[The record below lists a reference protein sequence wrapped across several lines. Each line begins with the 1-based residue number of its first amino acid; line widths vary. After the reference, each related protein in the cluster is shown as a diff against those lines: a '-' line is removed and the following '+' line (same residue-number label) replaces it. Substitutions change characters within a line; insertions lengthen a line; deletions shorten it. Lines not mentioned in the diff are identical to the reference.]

1 MALRSRSR
9 STYATSGPG
18 RSRGSDGRSRRLRP
32 PGGSRAGHRH
42 ASAEENRRRAQA
54 LFTARARE
62 AGAPEKPGVGPPGG
76 GSTGDR
82 GGGGSRRPES
92 GEGDGGSRR
101 PGSREGCGVS
111 SPPDSLGGGAAGG
124 GGPGSGTGSARRA
137 DRAAAPGLGGGAP
150 ADAESAGADAVVVLA
165 SGGTSEGAVVA
176 ADGGTS
182 EAAGPASRAV
192 RSVRAAWWERT
203 GLALRERMPVWLQAR
218 CGLERRSV
226 LALTV
231 LLVAAA
237 GFAVQHFW
245 AGRVQPVKVPE
256 VVRAAAPFGAVE
268 GRRGSVAGA
277 AAEPEATDGPP
288 GPGTAGDAG
297 STGGAEIVVDVSG
310 KVRKPG
316 IHRLPAGSRVVDALG
331 AAGGVRPGTDTDG
344 LNRARFLVDGEQVV
358 VGGPPVAV
366 AGVAAGGAGSGSAR
380 YGGAAGPGGGPA
392 VPVSLNTATVDQL
405 EALPGV
411 GPVLAQHIID
421 HRAQHG
427 GFRSVDELRDVNGI
441 GERRFADLRNLVRP

>member
-1 MALRSRSR
+1 M
-9 STYATSGPG
+9 
-18 RSRGSDGRSRRLRP
+18 
-32 PGGSRAGHRH
+32 
-42 ASAEENRRRAQA
+42 Q
-54 LFTARARE
+54 
-62 AGAPEKPGVGPPGG
+62 
-76 GSTGDR
+76 
-82 GGGGSRRPES
+82 
-92 GEGDGGSRR
+92 
-101 PGSREGCGVS
+101 
-111 SPPDSLGGGAAGG
+111 GGAF
-124 GGPGSGTGSARRA
+124 
-137 DRAAAPGLGGGAP
+137 
-150 ADAESAGADAVVVLA
+150 
-165 SGGTSEGAVVA
+165 EGAGRV
-176 ADGGTS
+176 
-182 EAAGPASRAV
+182 PW
-192 RSVRAAWWERT
+192 AAWWERA

-245 AGRVQPVKVPE
+245 TGRVQPVKAPE
-256 VVRAAAPFGAVE
+256 VVRAAAPFGAV
-268 GRRGSVAGA
+268 AGERESA
-277 AAEPEATDGPP
+277 AGPTASAGPP
-288 GPGTAGDAG
+288 GPGIAGSAVSTAGG
-297 STGGAEIVVDVSG
+297 EIVVDVSG

-316 IHRLPAGSRVVDALG
+316 IHRLPAGSRVVDALD

-358 VGGPPVAV
+358 VGGSLT
-366 AGVAAGGAGSGSAR
+366 AGAGAGAGGGTGAGTGSAGSA
-380 YGGAAGPGGGPA
+380 GAAGPGGGPA
-392 VPVSLNTATVDQL
+392 MPVSLNTATVDQL